1 MINVKQLAS
10 KTRCDDSILLNMSS
24 YQNEAHVKNLEDSL
38 STAIKSKNEFIYEVE
53 IIRLEFLK
61 YFANYMRFLKL
72 KEKDKKMIDLQHY
85 VSELKHI
92 LYEKDDQIK
101 SMEDS
106 FNNKITNL
114 KKVFIFF
121 LI

>member
-1 MINVKQLAS
+1 
-10 KTRCDDSILLNMSS
+10 MSS